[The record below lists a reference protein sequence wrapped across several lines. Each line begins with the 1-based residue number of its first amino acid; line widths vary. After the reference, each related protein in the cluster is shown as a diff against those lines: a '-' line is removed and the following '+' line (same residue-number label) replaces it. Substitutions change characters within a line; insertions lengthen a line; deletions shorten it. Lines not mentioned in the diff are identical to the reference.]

1 VFQAT
6 IRVVNQIFDVAVV
19 GAGVFGAWT
28 SHQLNL
34 AGAQV
39 VLVDAYG
46 AGNSRSS
53 SGGESRVIRM
63 GYGPDEI
70 YTRMAQRSLA
80 LWLELFDQLK
90 TSSEVAPGISCLFQ
104 PTGVLWLAHANDPYC
119 EAIIETFDRCQ
130 VKYSRLD
137 RDELTERFPQLEPG
151 SATWA
156 ILEPDSGV
164 LMARHAVQAV
174 VAQVKSDRVTYLSE
188 AVFAPDGGVAPSP
201 GNALPRTGGRH
212 DNLEFV
218 ETRSGNKLFARHFVF
233 ACGPWLPKLFPSLL
247 NELIHVTRQE
257 VFFLGVPSGDDR
269 FSAERMPAWI
279 DFNDLV
285 YGIPNLDNRG
295 FKIAIDAHGP
305 PFDPDTGDRIS
316 SRETLNAVR
325 AYLAQRMPALA
336 DAPVTETRVC
346 QYENTS
352 NGDFLIDRHPAFEN
366 VWLVGGGSGHGFKH
380 GPAVGEH
387 VAALISGDARVEP
400 RFALATKEKIH
411 HRRVY

>member
-1 VFQAT
+1 MHKK
-6 IRVVNQIFDVAVV
+6 FDVAVV

-28 SHQLNL
+28 AHQLSL

-39 VLVDAYG
+39 ALVDAYG
-46 AGNSRSS
+46 AGNSRAS
-53 SGGESRVIRM
+53 SGGESRIIRM

-80 LWLELFDQLK
+80 LWLELFNQIK
-90 TSSEVAPGISCLFQ
+90 SPSESSPEISPRLFQ
-104 PTGVLWLAHANDPYC
+104 PTGVLWLAKANDPYC
-119 EAIIETFDRCQ
+119 EAILQTFERCQ
-130 VKYSRLD
+130 VRYSRLD
-137 RDELTERFPQLEPG
+137 RHELTHRFPQLEPG

-164 LMARHAVQAV
+164 LMARQAVQAV
-174 VAQVKSDRVTYLSE
+174 VVQAQTAGVTYLPG
-188 AVFAPDGGVAPSP
+188 AVIAPDVARPLGP
-201 GNALPRTGGRH
+201 TTPHTGSGLQH
-212 DNLEFV
+212 NLESV
-218 ETRSGNKLFARHFVF
+218 DTLSGKKLFAKQFVF

-247 NELIHVTRQE
+247 TDLIHVTRQE
-257 VFFLGVPSGDDR
+257 VFFLGVPSGDER
-269 FSAERMPAWI
+269 FLPENMPAWI

-285 YGIPNLDNRG
+285 YGVPNLDNRG

-305 PFDPDTGDRIS
+305 PFDPDTGDRMVS
-316 SRETLNAVR
+316 GESLSAVR
-325 AYLAQRMPALA
+325 AYLAQRMPALT

-352 NGDFLIDRHPAFEN
+352 NGDFLIDRHPQFEN

-387 VAALISGDARVEP
+387 VAALISGNAEVEP
-400 RFALATKEKIH
+400 RFALATKERVQ
-411 HRRVY
+411 HRKVY

>member
-1 VFQAT
+1 MSQT
-6 IRVVNQIFDVAVV
+6 FDVAVV

-28 SHQLNL
+28 AHQLNL

-46 AGNSRSS
+46 AGNSRAS
-53 SGGESRVIRM
+53 SGGESRIIRI

-80 LWLELFDQLK
+80 LWLELFDQIETPWEVSQE
-90 TSSEVAPGISCLFQ
+90 TSPRFFQ
-104 PTGVLWLAHANDPYC
+104 PTGVLWLAQVNDPYC
-119 EAIIETFDRCQ
+119 EAMLETFERCQ
-130 VKYSRLD
+130 VRYSRLD
-137 RDELTERFPQLEPG
+137 RDELTQRFPQLEPG

-164 LMARHAVQAV
+164 LMARQAVQAV
-174 VAQVKSDRVTYLSE
+174 VAQVRANGVTYLSD
-188 AVFAPDGGVAPSP
+188 AVSPPDRMG
-201 GNALPRTGGRH
+201 LPRTSGGPH
-212 DNLEFV
+212 HKLEFV
-218 ETRSGNKLFARHFVF
+218 DTLSANKLFARQFVF

-247 NELIHVTRQE
+247 AELIHVTRQE
-257 VFFLGVPSGDDR
+257 VFFFGVPSGDDR
-269 FSAERMPAWI
+269 FLPERMPAWI
-279 DFNDLV
+279 NFNDLV

-305 PFDPDTGDRIS
+305 PFDPDTGDRIV
-316 SRETLNAVR
+316 SRESLSAVR

-352 NGDFLIDRHPAFEN
+352 NGDFLIDRHPACEN

-380 GPAVGEH
+380 GPAVGKH
-387 VAALISGDARVEP
+387 VAALLSGDAKVEP
-400 RFALATKEKIH
+400 RFALATKEKVQ